1 MEKAAEG
8 TKTTEFDNYMRK
20 LLGILAQECKAALF
34 LWKQMESGGKL
45 AYTVL
50 SEAIQYDLIRFRY
63 CYSGKKKTRFYYLNL
78 RNDALIDEGSRF
90 YFPEIAQAVIT
101 LRAQSKAF
109 YFGQRKKIRNA
120 QKMKDTVGKVNF
132 FENRN

>member
-1 MEKAAEG
+1 MEKVAEE
-8 TKTTEFDNYMRK
+8 TKTTEFDNCMRK

-45 AYTVL
+45 AYIVL
-50 SEAIQYDLIRFRY
+50 SEAIYYDLIRFRY
-63 CYSGKKKTRFYYLNL
+63 FHLGKKKTRFYYLNL

-109 YFGQRKKIRNA
+109 YFGQRKKNKECTEDERYCG
-120 QKMKDTVGKVNF
+120 QGQLF
-132 FENRN
+132 